1 MGSQPQSLTT
11 ITDMGKIFLTT
22 FFFLTFFSFSHGG
35 KTCLI
40 KTADEVEDHPYTIK
54 VNVNDESD
62 GMDIIPTHLKGE
74 ALKEFKKLSLEE
86 QMKEARKVEEKLREA
101 KKSGQ
106 DYGYLRME
114 FCYKCGINNGR
125 K

>member
-11 ITDMGKIFLTT
+11 ITDRMKIFLTT

-35 KTCLI
+35 KTYLI

-62 GMDIIPTHLKGE
+62 GMDIILTHLKGE
-74 ALKEFKKLSLEE
+74 ALKEFKKLPLEE

-101 KKSGQ
+101 KELGQ
-106 DYGYLRME
+106 DYGYIDME
-114 FCYKCGINNGR
+114 
-125 K
+125 